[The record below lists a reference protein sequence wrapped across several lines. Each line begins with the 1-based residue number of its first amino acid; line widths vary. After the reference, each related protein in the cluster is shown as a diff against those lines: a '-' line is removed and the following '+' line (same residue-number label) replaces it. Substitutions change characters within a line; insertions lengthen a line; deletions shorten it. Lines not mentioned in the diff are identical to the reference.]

1 MGMSDLGYGFN
12 ILTKRAQPNLAPAF
26 ETGDDAA
33 QARVEVAKCTPH
45 SQKLPIA
52 DGMRPKRVGD
62 RVFDVDPDFLRSH
75 VLAVPIS
82 YCDDFRWRGTGRG
95 SAALPGSLAPC
106 DAEEGGGN
114 HRDCTEHDQM
124 DRGILIDEG

>member
-12 ILTKRAQPNLAPAF
+12 ILRTRSPISRPRLKRETTPHRRASRWPSAP
-26 ETGDDAA
+26 T
-33 QARVEVAKCTPH
+33 H

-62 RVFDVDPDFLRSH
+62 RAFDVDPDFLRSH

-82 YCDDFRWRGTGRG
+82 
-95 SAALPGSLAPC
+95 
-106 DAEEGGGN
+106 
-114 HRDCTEHDQM
+114 
-124 DRGILIDEG
+124 

>member
-12 ILTKRAQPNLAPAF
+12 ILTERAQPNLAPAF

-33 QARVEVAKCTPH
+33 QARVEVAKCTHPFPEAAH
-45 SQKLPIA
+45 A

-82 YCDDFRWRGTGRG
+82 
-95 SAALPGSLAPC
+95 
-106 DAEEGGGN
+106 
-114 HRDCTEHDQM
+114 
-124 DRGILIDEG
+124 